1 MKIEAL
7 TSFCGVL
14 SMARGEVRD
23 YNNEAVIADLLSA
36 GYIKTVDEQTESAE
50 KKSKASTRKEVKAD
64 ESQRNQN

>member
-50 KKSKASTRKEVKAD
+50 KKSKASTRKGVKAD